1 MSSPGS
7 VTVWLGRLVG
17 GDPAAAEK
25 LWQRYF
31 HRLVGLARKKLQHTP
46 RGAADEEDVALSA
59 LDSFCR
65 RAQQGQF
72 PDLQDRDDLWH
83 FLMVITVRKALNQA
97 KHERR
102 HKRGGAL
109 PHTPTKP
116 RADSASEE
124 TALEQILSSEP
135 TPEAAVEMAEEY
147 ARLIEGLGDAELRS
161 IALLKLEGNTTPQIA
176 AKLGRA
182 LRTVERRLQLIR
194 RTWEQELGL

>member
-1 MSSPGS
+1 M
-7 VTVWLGRLVG
+7 T

-83 FLMVITVRKALNQA
+83 FLLVITVRKALNQA
-97 KHERR
+97 KYERR
-102 HKRGGAL
+102 QKRSGA
-109 PHTPTKP
+109 TPYAPT
-116 RADSASEE
+116 RSRGDSSSDE

-135 TPEAAVEMAEEY
+135 TPESAAQMAEEY
-147 ARLIEGLGDAELRS
+147 TRLLEGLGDAELRS
-161 IALLKLEGNTTPQIA
+161 IALLKLEGNTTGQIA

-182 LRTVERRLQLIR
+182 RRTVERRLQLIR
-194 RTWEQELGL
+194 RTWEQELRL

>member
-7 VTVWLGRLVG
+7 VTVWLGRLRT

-31 HRLVGLARKKLQHTP
+31 HRLVGLARKKLHHTP
-46 RGAADEEDVALSA
+46 RRAADEEDVALSA
-59 LDSFCR
+59 LDTFCR

-72 PDLQDRDDLWH
+72 PDLQDRADLWH

-97 KHERR
+97 KYERR
-102 HKRGGAL
+102 QKRGGAAHATTRSL
-109 PHTPTKP
+109 AEPW
-116 RADSASEE
+116 SEE

-135 TPEAAVEMAEEY
+135 TPESAAQMAEEY
-147 ARLIEGLGDAELRS
+147 ERLLERLGDAELRA
-161 IALLKLEGNTTPQIA
+161 IALLKLEGHITEQIA

-182 LRTVERRLQLIR
+182 PRTIERRLQLIR
-194 RTWEQELGL
+194 RTWEQELES